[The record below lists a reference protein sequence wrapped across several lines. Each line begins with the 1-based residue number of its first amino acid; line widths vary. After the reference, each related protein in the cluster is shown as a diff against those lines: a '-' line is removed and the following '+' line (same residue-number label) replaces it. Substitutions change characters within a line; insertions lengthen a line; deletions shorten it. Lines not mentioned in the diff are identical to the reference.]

1 MKTRILYIA
10 LFATVLALAGCDR
23 ASGASSS
30 SGDEDGPVAV
40 ASTTMLE
47 DLAHQLGGDDVQ
59 VEGIMSPGG
68 DPHLYQP
75 TPADARLIARS
86 DMVIRNGL
94 KLEGWIDDLL
104 ENAGGERPI
113 ITASDGVKPIKM
125 DDEYGVDPHI
135 WFELDAWKIATK
147 NVRDALVDLVGP
159 ETEAAENIRK
169 RAEAYLATLDRLDQ
183 WVRDQLATIPE
194 SRRVLITSHDAF
206 NYFGRAY
213 DIDVVAIQGI
223 STEQEAG
230 QRDIANTV
238 ELVRKRNAPAV
249 FVETSVNP
257 SLIEQVARETGVEV
271 AGPLYSDSI
280 GAADTPAGTFVG
292 TVQENVRMITQGLGG
307 DYEPFDAPEGGG
319 NE

>member
-1 MKTRILYIA
+1 M
-10 LFATVLALAGCDR
+10 
-23 ASGASSS
+23 
-30 SGDEDGPVAV
+30 
-40 ASTTMLE
+40 
-47 DLAHQLGGDDVQ
+47 LGGDVVR
-59 VEGIMSPGG
+59 VECIMSPGG

-86 DMVIRNGL
+86 DMVVRNGL

-113 ITASDGVKPIKM
+113 ITASDGVEPIKM

-135 WFELDAWKIATK
+135 WFELDAWKIATE

-159 ETEAAENIRK
+159 ETEAATSIRE